1 MKTICQDTLKLYQM
15 WPKNIFGELTVTF
28 AEIIQEFALKIE
40 GEENSK
46 NYELFLETLES
57 AELKKIAAEY
67 LSELTSQHE

>member
-67 LSELTSQHE
+67 LSELTSQCE